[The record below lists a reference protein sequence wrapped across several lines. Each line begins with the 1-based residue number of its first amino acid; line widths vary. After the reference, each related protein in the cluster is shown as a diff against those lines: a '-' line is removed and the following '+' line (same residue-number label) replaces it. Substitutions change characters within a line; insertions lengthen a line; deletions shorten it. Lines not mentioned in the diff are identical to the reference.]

1 MPLSLSDDAQ
11 IIEAAALQTCI
22 PSLQRYALV
31 LLRDRQG
38 VDDLVH
44 DCLVQA
50 LTHMQTRRKGPDI
63 RPWLFSI
70 MHNMFISQKRR
81 ERTRGK
87 TIPIESMIDIVD
99 DGRSSTSATQ
109 EDRLRWRDLL
119 RGLGQL
125 PLELRLIITLVS
137 VEELS
142 YAEVGEILDIP
153 IGTVM
158 SRLSRGREQL
168 KQIMAGEER
177 PILRRVK

>member
-87 TIPIESMIDIVD
+87 TIPIESMIDLVD

-109 EDRLRWRDLL
+109 EDSLRWRDLL

-142 YAEVGEILDIP
+142 
-153 IGTVM
+153 
-158 SRLSRGREQL
+158 
-168 KQIMAGEER
+168 
-177 PILRRVK
+177 